1 MERWNLLSKK
11 IDQFKADYEAQ
22 LNEYPATLYYKT
34 IKTATDVK
42 IDMNSVCWYEAPENT
57 AGYESVTWW
66 GAEVTD
72 KDQKNLKGKLPYISS
87 YLNTT
92 VKNRYLFPIAT
103 SSIADS
109 QGKLSNSY
117 GY

>member
-1 MERWNLLSKK
+1 MSRRWSLWSY
-11 IDQFKADYEAQ
+11 DQKRGAVI
-22 LNEYPATLYYKT
+22 LTLP
-34 IKTATDVK
+34 DEK
-42 IDMNSVCWYEAPENT
+42 IDMNSVCWYEVPENT
-57 AGYESVTWW
+57 AGYENVTWW

-72 KDQKNLKGKLPYISS
+72 KDQKNLKGKLPFISS

>member
-1 MERWNLLSKK
+1 MSGSLDKLHSRYLGTLDSSLNL
-11 IDQFKADYEAQ
+11 YE
-22 LNEYPATLYYKT
+22 
-34 IKTATDVK
+34 V
-42 IDMNSVCWYEAPENT
+42 PENT
-57 AGYESVTWW
+57 AGYENVTWW

-72 KDQKNLKGKLPYISS
+72 KDQKNLKGKLPFISS

-92 VKNRYLFPIAT
+92 VKNRYLLPIAT